1 MSTRT
6 GKTKTAV
13 ILRSGPGSEHTRV
26 QVLRP
31 MTPVS
36 IKFEDGDWFNVLA
49 AGAEGWLRN
58 DYVVLDET
66 EAGTAAVEAAAPAA
80 MAGPVS
86 LDAEEMETPVLVV
99 ADAPQ
104 TVTGKTTDILN
115 FRSGP
120 STSNTII
127 DVLPLGTQVTILARE
142 GDWFRAQANG
152 QEGFVHSGFIRL
164 DNEGGSAGF
173 IETKEKEEE
182 PALEDTPLSPID
194 SEKITIVS
202 SMSGTEKNL
211 GRTWNNF
218 GGLFSVLANRLDID
232 PGVAAAVFVAEA
244 GGSGFRNGRMVIRF
258 ENHIFYNY
266 WGKTHQDQFNNHF
279 RHQDSRPWQGHE
291 WRPNANTPWSG
302 FHGNQDKEWDVLQFA
317 ESLSRTSAR
326 LSISMGGPQIMGF
339 NYATIGYES
348 VHQMFDA
355 FSKDD
360 ASQITGFFDFVKGPV
375 SDTRRLVALQRQDF
389 ETFASLYNGP
399 GQAATYATIIRNLFE
414 AFQRIK
420 R

>member
-1 MSTRT
+1 MTTRT

-13 ILRSGPGSEHTRV
+13 ILRSGPGSEHNRV

-36 IKFEDGDWFNVLA
+36 IKFEDGSWFNVQA
-49 AGAEGWLRN
+49 DGVDGWLRN
-58 DYVVLDET
+58 DYIVLDET
-66 EAGTAAVEAAAPAA
+66 GTAAAGVEAAAPAA

-86 LDAEEMETPVLVV
+86 LDAEEMETPILV
-99 ADAPQ
+99 ASKKA
-104 TVTGKTTDILN
+104 TGKTTDILN

-120 STSNTII
+120 STGNSII
-127 DVLPLGTQVTILARE
+127 SVLPLGAQVTILERQ
-142 GDWFRAQANG
+142 GDWFRVNANG
-152 QEGFVHSGFIRL
+152 QEGFVHSGFIKL
-164 DNEGGSAGF
+164 DQEGGAAGF

-182 PALEDTPLSPID
+182 PAIADTPLSPVD
-194 SEKITIVS
+194 SEKITIFS
-202 SMSGTEKNL
+202 SMSGTEKSL
-211 GRTWNNF
+211 GRIWNKF
-218 GGLFSVLANRLDID
+218 GGLFTVLANRLDIG

-258 ENHIFYNY
+258 ENHIFKNY

-291 WRPNANTPWSG
+291 WRPNASTPWSS
-302 FHGNQDKEWDVLQFA
+302 FHGNQNKEWDVLQFA

-375 SDTRRLVALQRQDF
+375 SDTRRLVALQRNDY

-399 GQAATYATIIRNLFE
+399 GQAATYSTIIRNLFE

-420 R
+420 G